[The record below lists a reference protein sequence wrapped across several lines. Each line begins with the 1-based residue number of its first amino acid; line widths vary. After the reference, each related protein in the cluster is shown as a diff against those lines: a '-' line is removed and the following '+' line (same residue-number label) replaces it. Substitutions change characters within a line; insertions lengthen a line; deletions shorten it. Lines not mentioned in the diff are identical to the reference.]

1 VVAHVQ
7 MTVTPPGSE
16 TAETLDEETDG
27 APPFTVLVETL
38 KTVGKKIV
46 RPLQRGEGPNKFDLS
61 AAQTATTTYD
71 GDVGWNKR
79 PPAVLE
85 CPNCESE
92 ILQHNARDSIDCPRC
107 VAEFDYDEFGDL
119 ELLYMGCPRCKSQM
133 MHGQRH
139 PEKFSIPEW
148 ATCDDCRYHWEFKHS
163 YDRPS
168 DRERTDVR

>member
-92 ILQHNARDSIDCPRC
+92 VLQHNARDSIDCPRC

-119 ELLYMGCPRCKSQM
+119 ELLYMGCPRCKSRM